1 MSMPSKKK
9 TNKYHELDNY
19 EEAESADNPKAL
31 GIDRKSA
38 DIRSLEQIPKFIL
51 STNDCSPDPN
61 LKDSSQKHSLS
72 SERKKE
78 KAREDKNNFS
88 PKTYKRMNPNHEKG
102 SEEERKI
109 SFENSIKDLL
119 GLLSE
124 KKMKIERQVRVE
136 HILIEQLNNN
146 PKNLVRND
154 QVLRGLKRI
163 FEILKDRS
171 PDETTTQTDTLL
183 ELLLKVLD
191 ENGQHNELV
200 LMLTQDS
207 VRDDKVEEEIEN
219 NDNINALRESYHEF
233 SLKKLMQMSFVEKRK
248 QKALTNKL
256 TPLTVETNS
265 IKKNV
270 LNGSTKD
277 KDLKSQNEEEMED
290 SFCSV
295 LKKNIVLIICSVLI
309 TALICIILLM

>member
-1 MSMPSKKK
+1 MSKIYINNHN
-9 TNKYHELDNY
+9 TN
-19 EEAESADNPKAL
+19 
-31 GIDRKSA
+31 
-38 DIRSLEQIPKFIL
+38 
-51 STNDCSPDPN
+51 TNN
-61 LKDSSQKHSLS
+61 
-72 SERKKE
+72 
-78 KAREDKNNFS
+78 
-88 PKTYKRMNPNHEKG
+88 
-102 SEEERKI
+102 
-109 SFENSIKDLL
+109 
-119 GLLSE
+119 
-124 KKMKIERQVRVE
+124 
-136 HILIEQLNNN
+136 
-146 PKNLVRND
+146 
-154 QVLRGLKRI
+154 
-163 FEILKDRS
+163 
-171 PDETTTQTDTLL
+171 QTDNIQINNVDTFF
-183 ELLLKVLD
+183 KD
-191 ENGQHNELV
+191 
-200 LMLTQDS
+200 DS
-207 VRDDKVEEEIEN
+207 QVVFLIQIEN